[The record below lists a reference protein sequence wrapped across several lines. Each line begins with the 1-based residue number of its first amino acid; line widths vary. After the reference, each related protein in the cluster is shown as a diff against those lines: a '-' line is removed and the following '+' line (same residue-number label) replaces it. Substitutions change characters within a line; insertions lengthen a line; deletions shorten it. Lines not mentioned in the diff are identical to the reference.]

1 MRLTFIT
8 AAAMSLCTSLAFAQT
23 PASQTPASQA
33 PASHSGPQNPA
44 VKSMDA
50 NNASAPVAGANS
62 FTMGE
67 AKSHIEDKGFTKVHA
82 LKKDKDGVWRGM
94 AMKDG
99 KSVPVSLDYQ
109 GNVNN

>member
-8 AAAMSLCTSLAFAQT
+8 AAAVGLCTTLAFAQ
-23 PASQTPASQA
+23 A
-33 PASHSGPQNPA
+33 PAQQVPQNPA
-44 VKSMDA
+44 VKAMNS

-67 AKSHIEDKGFTKVHA
+67 ARSHIQDKGFTRVRG
-82 LKKDKDGVWRGM
+82 LKKDKSGVWRAT

>member
-1 MRLTFIT
+1 MRLTLFT
-8 AAAMSLCTSLAFAQT
+8 AAAVGLCTTLAFAQL
-23 PASQTPASQA
+23 PAQQ
-33 PASHSGPQNPA
+33 GPQNPA

-67 AKSHIEDKGFTKVHA
+67 AKSHIEDKGFTKVRS
-82 LKKDKDGVWRGM
+82 LKKDKNGVWRGK

-109 GNVNN
+109 GNVN